1 MSKFQDLFMFGAL
14 VSHDEMVTKRDGM
27 VKDYNVG
34 SSETNKCNFW
44 CQVNM
49 KICY

>member
-27 VKDYNVG
+27 VEDYDVG

-44 CQVNM
+44 RQVNM